1 MSDLQPPARPKINR
15 ALVQQIL
22 TLNKVDSPVAIIG
35 IRGYYRD
42 TMGKPGVNDRGIYDD
57 ALIFISPTAFVTFNG
72 NTDPS
77 VYRKR
82 IAVLKPGVWTYKLGI
97 HGLSK
102 PKAQQYRALVQA
114 GPVTVERDETLPET
128 GWFGINIHRGSRAT
142 TSSLGC
148 QTIPPDQWPSFIA
161 LVEGEMK
168 RHGVKELK
176 YILTTSTQ
184 P

>member
-1 MSDLQPPARPKINR
+1 MSQIQPPARPRIER
-15 ALVQQIL
+15 ATVQQLL
-22 TLNKVDSPVAIIG
+22 TLHKVDSPVAIVG
-35 IRGYYRD
+35 IRGYYRN
-42 TMGKPGVNDRGIYDD
+42 TMGKPGVNDRGLYDD
-57 ALIFISPTAFVTFNG
+57 ALILVSPTAFVTFNG
-72 NTDPS
+72 NTDPT
-77 VYRKR
+77 VYRKA
-82 IAVLKPGVWTYKLGI
+82 IAVLKCGVWTYRLGI

-114 GPVTVERDETLPET
+114 APVTVERDEMLPET

-176 YILTTSTQ
+176 YILTDAA
-184 P
+184 